1 MDQDTNEWK
10 AFVTRANQLLRAT
23 IHPAAMQLPVEGAFP
38 SLEGATGLQLPVP
51 EET

>member
-1 MDQDTNEWK
+1 MDKGTNEWK
-10 AFVTRANQLLRAT
+10 AFVTRANQLVRAT
-23 IHPAAMQLPVEGAFP
+23 IHPAAMQLPVEGAI